1 MGRESRC
8 TVRHDGR
15 EAEART
21 QLETDELT
29 VRTPFRLT
37 IPRSQI
43 ASTDVRGDELEVAYD
58 GGSVTLVL
66 GEQEAARWA
75 HDISHPRTLADKLG
89 VKAGQRVRL
98 VGDADPA
105 LVGAGE
111 RITDGEADVVFIGAE
126 SPDDLRLIGPL
137 QDQIARDGSIWVIR
151 PKGRADLTEAMV
163 IAAGRDAKLH
173 DVKIARVSDTHTA
186 MKFVIPVERR

>member
-1 MGRESRC
+1 MGREARC

-15 EAEART
+15 EAEARAR
-21 QLETDELT
+21 LETDELT

-37 IPRSQI
+37 IPRSRI
-43 ASTDVRGDELEVAYD
+43 ASTNVRGDELDVAFD

-66 GEQEAARWA
+66 GEREAARWA
-75 HDISHPRTLADKLG
+75 HDIAHPRTLADKLG

-105 LVGAGE
+105 LTGAGE
-111 RITDGEADVVFIGAE
+111 RITDGDADVVFVAAE
-126 SPDDLRLIGPL
+126 SPEDLRLIGAL
-137 QDQIARDGSIWVIR
+137 QDQITSDGAIWVIR
-151 PKGRADLTEAMV
+151 PKGRPDLTEAMV

>member
-1 MGRESRC
+1 MGREARC

-15 EAEART
+15 EAEARA

-37 IPRSQI
+37 TPRSQI

-66 GEQEAARWA
+66 GEREAARWA
-75 HDISHPRTLADKLG
+75 HDIAHPKTLADKLG
-89 VKAGQRVRL
+89 VKAGQRVLL
-98 VGDADPA
+98 VGEADPA

-111 RITDGEADVVFIGAE
+111 RVTGGEADVVFVGAE
-126 SPDDLRLIGPL
+126 SPEDLRLIGPL

-186 MKFVIPVERR
+186 MKFVIPAERR

>member
-8 TVRHDGR
+8 IVRHDRR
-15 EAEART
+15 EAEARA
-21 QLETDELT
+21 QLDTDELT
-29 VRTPFRLT
+29 IRTPFRLT

-43 ASTDVRGDELEVAYD
+43 ASTDVRGEELEVAYD

-66 GEQEAARWA
+66 GEREASRWA
-75 HDISHPRTLADKLG
+75 HDIAHPRTLAHKLG

-98 VGDADPA
+98 VGDADPG
-105 LVGAGE
+105 LVGAG
-111 RITDGEADVVFIGAE
+111 RRVIDGEADVVFVAAE

-137 QDQIARDGSIWVIR
+137 QDQIASDGAIWVIR

-163 IAAGRDAKLH
+163 IAAGRDARLH
-173 DVKIARVSDTHTA
+173 DVKIARVSDTHSA

>member
-15 EAEART
+15 EAEARA

-29 VRTPFRLT
+29 IRTPFRLT

-43 ASTDVRGDELEVAYD
+43 ASTDVRGEELEVAFD
-58 GGSVTLVL
+58 GGLVTLVL
-66 GEQEAARWA
+66 GEREASRWA
-75 HDISHPRTLADKLG
+75 HDIAHPRTLADKLG

-98 VGDADPA
+98 VGDADPG
-105 LVGAGE
+105 LVGAGT
-111 RITDGEADVVFIGAE
+111 RVTDGEADVVFVAAE
-126 SPDDLRLIGPL
+126 SPEDLRLIGPL
-137 QDQIARDGSIWVIR
+137 QDQIASDGAIWVIR

-163 IAAGRDAKLH
+163 IAAGRGARLH